1 MDRDA
6 LPFPLAAGY
15 ATLAMNGAKGG
26 ATKYLCLQYLNYA
39 RWTSQQFSCN
49 LPRSP
54 ETQWFLQIGL
64 AWFEV
69 QADLCR
75 VTKASNYD
83 ELASEVQR
91 PLDATGIPEILAPG
105 GDLATISI
113 TATRGGHDYPQ
124 LLSEVFWARCVFFW
138 FLMKL
143 AKINAIATNGL
154 LCLVGSLNLNLQDI
168 RLDCAHYAS
177 ISCGCSLT
185 SQVTLLNETVH
196 WGIKALE
203 GFGGFEHTF
212 L

>member
-54 ETQWFLQIGL
+54 ETQCFLQIGL

-105 GDLATISI
+105 GDLATKAIA
-113 TATRGGHDYPQ
+113 ATRWGSRLSATPFWS
-124 LLSEVFWARCVFFW
+124 LLSSLCFLPVFDGVGKNQCDCHERLALPCGFF
-138 FLMKL
+138 
-143 AKINAIATNGL
+143 
-154 LCLVGSLNLNLQDI
+154 
-168 RLDCAHYAS
+168 
-177 ISCGCSLT
+177 
-185 SQVTLLNETVH
+185 E
-196 WGIKALE
+196 
-203 GFGGFEHTF
+203 FEEAGH
-212 L
+212 